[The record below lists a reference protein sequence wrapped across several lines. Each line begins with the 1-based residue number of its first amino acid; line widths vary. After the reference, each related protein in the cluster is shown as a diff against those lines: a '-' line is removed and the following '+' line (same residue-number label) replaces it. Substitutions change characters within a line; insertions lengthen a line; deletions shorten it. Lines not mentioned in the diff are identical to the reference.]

1 MPFFMAS
8 STRIRL
14 IEPSD
19 AEVIAA
25 HRVRDVEAFRPFEPE
40 QPAAFFT
47 AEGQTRRIGRLL
59 EGYRAGAGWPGVV
72 LADGVVVGQVSVGG
86 VLAQPHLR
94 RGSVSYWVGTVAQG
108 QGHAGRAVG
117 LVLRVMAEELG
128 LRRAEAST
136 DLENVASQR
145 VLRRNGFS
153 PYGVA
158 HSSILLRGSWRDA
171 LLWERLLDA

>member
-1 MPFFMAS
+1 MAS

-14 IEPSD
+14 VEPSD
-19 AEVIAA
+19 AEAIAA
-25 HRVRDVEAFRPFEPE
+25 HRARDVEAFRRFEPE

-47 AEGQTRRIGRLL
+47 AEGQARRIGRLL
-59 EGYRAGAGWPGVV
+59 DGYRAGAGWPGVV
-72 LADGVVVGQVSVGG
+72 LADGEVVGQVTVGG

-94 RGSVSYWVGTVAQG
+94 RGSVAYWVGTAAQG

-128 LRRAEAST
+128 LHRAEAST
-136 DLENVASQR
+136 NLENLASQR
-145 VLRRNGFS
+145 VLRRNGFT

-158 HSSILLRGSWRDA
+158 HSSILLGGIWQDA